1 MTLTA
6 VLFLF
11 SIRNLMSSVFV
22 VSCVYN
28 ILKYEESCH
37 FGRKPSEVKRL
48 IGHRLI
54 CSAACGCLLH
64 IIREEIVQI
73 GLMRGCIT
81 NSGSL
86 QLESGSE
93 PSACCKLDDRGK
105 YLTGKGRK
113 YQNYTDRDEPNR
125 RRKRSNPEV

>member
-28 ILKYEESCH
+28 ILKYEDSCH
-37 FGRKPSEVKRL
+37 FGRKPSEFKRP
-48 IGHRLI
+48 IDPRFI
-54 CSAACGCLLH
+54 CSAACGCF
-64 IIREEIVQI
+64 INIVRGEIVHT

-81 NSGSL
+81 SSGSL

-93 PSACCKLDDRGK
+93 PSACCKLGDRGR

-113 YQNYTDRDEPNR
+113 YQNYTDRDEPNGK
-125 RRKRSNPEV
+125 RKRSNS

>member
-6 VLFLF
+6 LLFLC
-11 SIRNLMSSVFV
+11 SIRNLMSSEFV

-37 FGRKPSEVKRL
+37 FGRKPSAVKRL

-54 CSAACGCLLH
+54 CSAACGCLLQ
-64 IIREEIVQI
+64 IIRGEFVQI

-86 QLESGSE
+86 QLESGSK
-93 PSACCKLDDRGK
+93 PSAYCKLDERGK

-113 YQNYTDRDEPNR
+113 YQNYTARDEPNR

>member
-1 MTLTA
+1 
-6 VLFLF
+6 
-11 SIRNLMSSVFV
+11 MSSVFF

-37 FGRKPSEVKRL
+37 FGRKPSEVKRPSDP
-48 IGHRLI
+48 RLI

-93 PSACCKLDDRGK
+93 PLACCKLGDRGR